1 MLLNIIKAFLIG
13 ICASVPLGPTAI
25 YILQVSLSKG
35 HKPGFF
41 TGLGATTMD
50 TLYATMAI
58 FALAF
63 AEEFLATHNT
73 LILIVGGLVVAMV
86 GASVVFSNPFRRVS
100 AEENPTYSIRDYL
113 HAVALALS
121 NPTAIVVMFT
131 LFAFFGVRLSEQAF
145 KVAPIIIAV
154 AAGSASYWFCFS
166 GLFGYLRHNF
176 KISTLVWINKIAG
189 VIVMIVGIAL
199 LAEGLM
205 KQFVTNI
212 V

>member
-35 HKPGFF
+35 HKPGFL

-50 TLYATMAI
+50 TIYSVMAI

-63 AEEFLATHNT
+63 AESFLDTHKT
-73 LILIVGGLVVAMV
+73 LIMILGGLVVALV
-86 GASVVFSNPFRRVS
+86 GASVVFSDPFRKLKPGD
-100 AEENPTYSIRDYL
+100 NPTYSIRDYL
-113 HAVALALS
+113 QAVALALS

-131 LFAFFGVRLSEQAF
+131 LFAFFDVNLSEQAF
-145 KVAPIIIAV
+145 RVAPLILAV

-166 GLFGYLRHNF
+166 GFFGYIRHNF
-176 KISTLVWINKIAG
+176 KLATLIWVNRIAG
-189 VIVMIVGIAL
+189 VVVMIVGIAL
-199 LAEGLM
+199 LAEGCI
-205 KQFVTNI
+205 KQFMTNM
-212 V
+212 